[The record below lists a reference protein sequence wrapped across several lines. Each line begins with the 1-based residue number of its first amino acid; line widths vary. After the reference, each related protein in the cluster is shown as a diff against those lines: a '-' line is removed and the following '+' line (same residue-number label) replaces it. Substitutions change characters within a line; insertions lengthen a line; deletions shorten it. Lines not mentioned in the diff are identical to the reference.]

1 MNNQYD
7 PAAIEAAAQRYWEE
21 HHSFECPKDPEPGQE
36 KFYCLSMFLYPS
48 GDLHMGHVRN
58 YTIGDVISRYH
69 HMQGKQ
75 VLQPI
80 GWDAFGLPAE
90 NAAIAHHLSPAQW
103 TKNNIEKMRK
113 QFRQLGYG
121 YDWRREIA
129 TCEPEYY
136 RWEQWLFVQLYKQG
150 LVYKKSAV
158 VNWDP
163 VDNTVLANEQ
173 VIDGKGWRSGAP
185 IERREIPQW
194 FFKITA
200 YADELLNDLD
210 KLTGWP
216 PQVVTMQRNW
226 IGRSEGANIRFP
238 LEGSGDSLT
247 IFTTRVDTLMGVSYI
262 AIAPQ
267 HPLAQSAAAKDPA
280 LAKFIDECH
289 HTKVAEAD
297 IATQQKKGIRLRQ
310 EALHPITGEKLPIW
324 VANFVLMEYGS
335 GAIMAVPAHDPRDFE
350 FAALYHLPVKP
361 VIQPQDSA
369 YDFTQAAFTGDGIL
383 INSGSF
389 NGLTT
394 AEAREKIIEF
404 LVGKKFGE
412 RQVNYR
418 LRDWGISRQRYWG
431 APIPIIQCPRCGDVA
446 VPEKDLPVILPTDLI
461 PDGHASPLASMPD
474 FYNVQ
479 CPQCAGAARRETDTM
494 DTFVESSW
502 YYARY
507 ACYDQNAAIL
517 DERANY
523 WTPVDQ
529 YIGGIEHAIL
539 HLLYARFMHKLL
551 RDQGLL
557 NSDEPFTR
565 LLTQGM
571 VLKDGAKM
579 SKSKGNIV
587 APQQMLEK
595 YGADTVRLFIIF
607 AAPPEQSLEWSDS
620 GIEGAYRFLKKL
632 WNFGLQI
639 KASPAAPSAQS
650 EELSPIYQQIHQILQ
665 QARQDID
672 RLQLNTVVSAAMKLL
687 NLLSK
692 LSLDAQHLPIVHEG
706 MNILLRILA
715 PITPHITHHLWREL
729 GYGEN
734 ILKEAWPQVN
744 IQALQVQEIQ
754 IMVQINGKIRG
765 KITVD
770 QNATAEE
777 IENLA
782 LQEDNVRRH
791 VGDQTIKKIVV
802 VPKKLVNIVL

>member
-1 MNNQYD
+1 MNDQYD
-7 PAAIEAAAQRYWEE
+7 FASIEAAAQNYWEE
-21 HHSFECPKDPEPGQE
+21 HHSFECPKDPEPKQE

-90 NAAIAHHLSPAQW
+90 NAAIAHRLSPAQW
-103 TKNNIEKMRK
+103 TYNNIEKMRK

-226 IGRSEGANIRFP
+226 IGRSEGSNIHFP
-238 LEGSGDSLT
+238 LEDSESLT

-267 HPLAQSAAAKDPA
+267 HPLAQNAAKNDPA
-280 LAKFIDECH
+280 LAHFIDECH

-297 IATQQKKGIRLRQ
+297 IATAQKKGIRLQ
-310 EALHPITGEKLPIW
+310 QKALHPITGEKLPIW

-350 FAALYHLPVKP
+350 FAALYDLPVKP
-361 VIQPQDSA
+361 VIQPVDSA
-369 YDFTQAAFTGDGIL
+369 WDFTQGAFNGDGIL
-383 INSGSF
+383 INSGPF

-394 AEAREKIIEF
+394 AQARKKIIEF
-404 LVGKKFGE
+404 LIEKKLGE
-412 RQVNYR
+412 RQVHFR

-479 CPQCAGAARRETDTM
+479 CPQCAGPARRETDTM

-507 ACYDQNAAIL
+507 ACYDQDHAIL

-571 VLKDGAKM
+571 VLKDGTKM

-587 APQQMLEK
+587 APQKMLEK

-620 GIEGAYRFLKKL
+620 GVEGAYRFLKKL
-632 WNFGLQI
+632 WNFAFHVKMSLTP
-639 KASPAAPSAQS
+639 SPAQPA
-650 EELSPIYQQIHQILQ
+650 ELYALYQQIHQILQ
-665 QARQDID
+665 QARQDMD
-672 RLQLNTVVSAAMKLL
+672 RLQLNTVVSASMKLL
-687 NLLSK
+687 NLLIK
-692 LSLDAQHLPIVHEG
+692 LPLDATHSPVIHEG

-734 ILKEAWPQVN
+734 ILKAPWPQVN
-744 IQALQVQEIQ
+744 LQALQIQEIQ
-754 IMVQINGKIRG
+754 IMVQINGKLRG

-777 IENLA
+777 IEKLA
-782 LQEDNVRRH
+782 LQEDNVRRYI
-791 VGDQTIKKIVV
+791 GDQTIKKIIV
-802 VPKKLVNIVL
+802 VPKKLVSIVL